1 MIPSIGGEIGE
12 IVGILIA
19 LVVIWIIVSLPVY
32 VAAKIVK
39 GSKATLGRA
48 MLATLFGPIVFI
60 LVIVFT
66 SALLVE
72 LGIVFFFLPVA
83 IAFIAF
89 LGVYKSVLKTG
100 WLGAFGISIIATV
113 ILAIAVLILSTSLL
127 SSIPLPIDAGAFSN
141 F

>member
-1 MIPSIGGEIGE
+1 MIPSIEGEFGE

-19 LVVIWIIVSLPVY
+19 LIVIWIIVSLPVY
-32 VAAKIVK
+32 LAAKIVR

-60 LVIVFT
+60 LVILFA
-66 SALLVE
+66 SALLSE
-72 LGIVFFFLPVA
+72 LGVASFFFPVA

-89 LGVYKSVLKTG
+89 LGVYKSLLKTG
-100 WLGAFGISIIATV
+100 WLGAFGIAIIATV

-127 SSIPLPIDAGAFSN
+127 SSIMLPIDAAARF
-141 F
+141 